1 LGWFDRAAA
10 ASVSPPSSEAAPD
23 AALDVRDLGL
33 EYGPVQALSDIT
45 LTVARGEFVALLGPS
60 GCGKTSLLRSVAGF
74 AHPQRGRIAINGAD
88 VLGLPARR
96 RNIGMVFQNYA
107 LFPHLTAAQ
116 NVRFGLRCRRT
127 PAAKADRLVSDI
139 LEVVGLRDLG
149 DRLPAQLSGGQQ
161 QRVALARAL
170 VIQPSLLLLD
180 EALGALDR
188 KLRVEMQAELKAL
201 QRRFMIA
208 TVFVTHDQEEAMA
221 MADRIAVIRNGR
233 IEQLDTPRE
242 LFLRPRDGWVADF
255 MGAGNLLPGRIGP
268 ADAQGN
274 RTFEVGAGCAFSVS
288 AGPADGASI
297 YVRSDR
303 VQLRLVA
310 PGEAGLA
317 IVARRF
323 LGAQV
328 ELQAQSEHSLVRALI
343 PIEHADGFE
352 IGRNVAASAKPEDC
366 LLLSS

>member
-1 LGWFDRAAA
+1 M
-10 ASVSPPSSEAAPD
+10 
-23 AALDVRDLGL
+23 ALDVRDLGL
-33 EYGPVQALSDIT
+33 DYGPVQALSDIT

-74 AHPQRGRIAINGAD
+74 AHPQRGRIAINEAD

-116 NVRFGLRCRRT
+116 NIRFGLRCRRT
-127 PAAKADRLVSDI
+127 PTAQADRLVADI

-221 MADRIAVIRNGR
+221 MADRIAVMRSGR
-233 IEQLDTPRE
+233 IEQLDTPRG
-242 LFLRPRDGWVADF
+242 LFLRPRNGWVADF
-255 MGAGNLLPGRIGP
+255 MGAGNLLPGRIGQ
-268 ADAQGN
+268 ADAHGH
-274 RTFEVGAGCAFSVS
+274 REFEVGPGCAFSITPE
-288 AGPADGASI
+288 APHEGASI

-310 PGEAGLA
+310 PSEAGLV

-328 ELQAQSEHSLVRALI
+328 ELQAQGARSLVRALI

-352 IGRNVAASAKPEDC
+352 IASRVAASAKPEDC
-366 LLLSS
+366 LLLPA